1 LCYNGIMIKYQLSF
15 LSVLII
21 EDNEETRGH
30 LVDVLQL
37 YFETVLFAVDG
48 CDGLK
53 KVEASTPDV
62 IISDIR
68 MPCLNGIEFVK
79 KIKKENYN
87 PIIILSTAFSDKEYL
102 LEALDIK
109 VDAYLIKPIN
119 IEILIKKIEESAKD
133 FISLDLRYKKLS
145 VREYEVFL
153 DLAHGLKPSEI
164 ARKYSI
170 KAKTISTYRN
180 RIFEKML
187 FKTNAELIAYA
198 IKNKLIKEF

>member
-1 LCYNGIMIKYQLSF
+1 M
-15 LSVLII
+15 
-21 EDNEETRGH
+21 
-30 LVDVLQL
+30 
-37 YFETVLFAVDG
+37 
-48 CDGLK
+48 
-53 KVEASTPDV
+53 
-62 IISDIR
+62 
-68 MPCLNGIEFVK
+68 
-79 KIKKENYN
+79 
-87 PIIILSTAFSDKEYL
+87 
-102 LEALDIK
+102 
-109 VDAYLIKPIN
+109 DAYLIKPIN